1 MLKSEVKTKNEEA
14 ILAMVSAIKN
24 LLTVRRGCDRQ
35 TSQKFYLA
43 KARLLALDRALA
55 MLIY

>member
-14 ILAMVSAIKN
+14 ILAMVPAIKN
-24 LLTVRRGCDRQ
+24 LPTVRRSYDRQ

-43 KARLLALDRALA
+43 KARLLALERALA